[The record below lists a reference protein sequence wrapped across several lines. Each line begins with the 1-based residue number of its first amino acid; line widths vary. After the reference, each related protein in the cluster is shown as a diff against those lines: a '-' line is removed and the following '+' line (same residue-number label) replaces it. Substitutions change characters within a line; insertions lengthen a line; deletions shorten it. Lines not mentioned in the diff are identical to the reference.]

1 VTPPAGNERGAAA
14 AGRTV
19 IDHAHV
25 ATVNPAQDEHAEG
38 HVVVDGNRITSVAAG
53 PAPAEVKESAGRY
66 VDGRGC
72 LLTPGLVN
80 THHHLYQWV
89 TRGMA
94 VDQTLFEWL
103 TMLYPIWA
111 RLDEA
116 AMSVAAS
123 AALAHLARTGCTMTT
138 DHHYVFPHGGG
149 DLLGAEIHAAA
160 QVGLRF
166 HPCRGSMDLGESSG
180 GLPPDHVVEDVDQIL
195 AASQAAIERW
205 HDPSPEAMT
214 RIALAPCSPFSVTGE
229 LMRQTADLARSEGV
243 LLHTHL
249 AETLDEVDFCRSRFN
264 CTPLEYVEQLGW
276 SGSDVWYA
284 HGIHVDD
291 DEIARIGRA
300 RSGIA
305 HCPTSNARLGAGIAR
320 TVDLVGAG
328 ARVGLGVDG
337 SASNESCDLWEEMH
351 HAVLFARAR
360 GGPRAMAVRE
370 ALRLATIGG
379 ADVLGRAADTGSIE
393 AGKLADLALW
403 RLDTLAHA
411 GVADPVAGLVLGGRP
426 PLELL
431 LVDGNAVVERDVVL
445 TVDEDASARE
455 AERVARR

>member
-116 AMSVAAS
+116 SMSVAAS

-214 RIALAPCSPFSVTGE
+214 RLYSSGCCCLRNFH
-229 LMRQTADLARSEGV
+229 R
-243 LLHTHL
+243 
-249 AETLDEVDFCRSRFN
+249 RFL
-264 CTPLEYVEQLGW
+264 C
-276 SGSDVWYA
+276 
-284 HGIHVDD
+284 
-291 DEIARIGRA
+291 
-300 RSGIA
+300 
-305 HCPTSNARLGAGIAR
+305 
-320 TVDLVGAG
+320 
-328 ARVGLGVDG
+328 GL
-337 SASNESCDLWEEMH
+337 
-351 HAVLFARAR
+351 
-360 GGPRAMAVRE
+360 
-370 ALRLATIGG
+370 
-379 ADVLGRAADTGSIE
+379 
-393 AGKLADLALW
+393 
-403 RLDTLAHA
+403 TLAIS
-411 GVADPVAGLVLGGRP
+411 R
-426 PLELL
+426 
-431 LVDGNAVVERDVVL
+431 
-445 TVDEDASARE
+445 T
-455 AERVARR
+455 RVRNR